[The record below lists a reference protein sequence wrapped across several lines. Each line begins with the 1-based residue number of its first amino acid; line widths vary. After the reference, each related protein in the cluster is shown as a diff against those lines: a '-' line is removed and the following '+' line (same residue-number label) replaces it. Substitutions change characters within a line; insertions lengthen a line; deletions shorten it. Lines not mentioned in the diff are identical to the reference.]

1 MGINSYSIEPLRAT
15 FGTAYGF
22 KTLVNMHNTMEK
34 FLSQFNFFKRVDS
47 NGDRSD
53 VSNPTGNACH
63 LIDIYT
69 IEYPNYEESKYIAF
83 TYSKNNADDEANYK
97 SVVYTMNIFITD
109 NKEQK
114 DFYGHVSTT
123 DLSINGK
130 FSQLSDRIEIT
141 FEKRDKNLHGELSI
155 LFNTFFPFAIA
166 AHPHEHFGIGICT
179 VNEKKLLFG
188 YNTQTVQGSQC
199 GQYTIYRAEKDNL
212 FIYDPLSPFYC
223 ACNLP
228 LDCGSALI
236 YPCMPSYTSIQDFG
250 ASSTLQK
257 AKLQSSETVDGMLWV
272 LGDENVDK
280 SKRINLDN
288 VFYYDI
294 GRYSKLKRLFMR
306 ISD

>member
-1 MGINSYSIEPLRAT
+1 MGINSYSIEPLRAP

-34 FLSQFNFFKRVDS
+34 FLSQFSFLKRVDS
-47 NGDRSD
+47 NGNRSD
-53 VSNPTGNACH
+53 VSNPTGDAYH

-83 TYSKNNADDEANYK
+83 TYSKNNYDSGNYN
-97 SVVYTMNIFITD
+97 SIVYTMNIFITD

-114 DFYGHVSTT
+114 DFYGSSSTT

-155 LFNTFFPFAIA
+155 LSNTFFPFVIA
-166 AHPHEHFGIGICT
+166 ARPHEHFGIGVCT

-188 YNTQTVQGSQC
+188 YNTQTVQNSQC
-199 GQYTIYRAEKDNL
+199 GQYVIYRAEKDNL

-250 ASSTLQK
+250 ASSILQK
-257 AKLQSSETVDGMLWV
+257 AKLQSSEVVDGMLWV
-272 LGDENVDK
+272 LGDKNVDK

>member
-1 MGINSYSIEPLRAT
+1 MGIDSYSIEPLRT
-15 FGTAYGF
+15 PYETAYGF
-22 KTLVNMHNTMEK
+22 KTLVNMHTTMEK
-34 FLSQFNFFKRVDS
+34 FLSQFSFLKRVDS

-53 VSNPTGNACH
+53 VSNPGDRAWH

-83 TYSKNNADDEANYK
+83 TYSKNNYDSNTSYN

-114 DFYGHVSTT
+114 DFYSSHSNY
-123 DLSINGK
+123 DYDINGK

-155 LFNTFFPFAIA
+155 LSNTFFPFVIA
-166 AHPHEHFGIGICT
+166 ARPHEHFGIGICT

-199 GQYTIYRAEKDNL
+199 GQYTIYRVEKDNL

-228 LDCGSALI
+228 LNCGSALI

-257 AKLQSSETVDGMLWV
+257 AKLQSSEVVDGMLWV

>member
-1 MGINSYSIEPLRAT
+1 MGIDSYSIEPLRT
-15 FGTAYGF
+15 PYETAYGF

-34 FLSQFNFFKRVDS
+34 FLSQFSFLKRVDS

-53 VSNPTGNACH
+53 VTSPGPAAWH

-83 TYSKNNADDEANYK
+83 TYSKSNHDSGNYN

-114 DFYGHVSTT
+114 DYYSSHFN
-123 DLSINGK
+123 DDFSINRK

-155 LFNTFFPFAIA
+155 LSNIFFPFVIA
-166 AHPHEHFGIGICT
+166 ARPHEHFGIGICT

-199 GQYTIYRAEKDNL
+199 GQYVIYRVEKDNL

-228 LDCGSALI
+228 LNCGSALI

-257 AKLQSSETVDGMLWV
+257 AKLQSSEVVDGMLWV

>member
-1 MGINSYSIEPLRAT
+1 MGIDSYSIEPLRAP

-53 VSNPTGNACH
+53 VSNPGDSAWH

-83 TYSKNNADDEANYK
+83 AYSKNNYDSSTNYN

-109 NKEQK
+109 NKDQK
-114 DFYGHVSTT
+114 DFYSQY
-123 DLSINGK
+123 DSDCNINGK

-155 LFNTFFPFAIA
+155 LSNTFFPFVIA
-166 AHPHEHFGIGICT
+166 ARPHEHFGIGICT

-199 GQYTIYRAEKDNL
+199 GQYVIYRAEKDNL

-257 AKLQSSETVDGMLWV
+257 AKLQSSEVVDGMLWV

>member
-1 MGINSYSIEPLRAT
+1 
-15 FGTAYGF
+15 
-22 KTLVNMHNTMEK
+22 
-34 FLSQFNFFKRVDS
+34 
-47 NGDRSD
+47 
-53 VSNPTGNACH
+53 
-63 LIDIYT
+63 
-69 IEYPNYEESKYIAF
+69 
-83 TYSKNNADDEANYK
+83 
-97 SVVYTMNIFITD
+97 MNIFITD

-114 DFYGHVSTT
+114 DFYSNYY
-123 DLSINGK
+123 DSDYNINGK

-155 LFNTFFPFAIA
+155 LSNTFFPFVIA
-166 AHPHEHFGIGICT
+166 ARPHEHFGIGICT

-188 YNTQTVQGSQC
+188 YNTQTVQGSQW
-199 GQYTIYRAEKDNL
+199 GQYVIYRAEKDNL

-228 LDCGSALI
+228 LNCGSALI

-257 AKLQSSETVDGMLWV
+257 AKLQSGEVVDGMLWV

>member
-1 MGINSYSIEPLRAT
+1 MGINSYSIEPLRT
-15 FGTAYGF
+15 PYETAYGF

-34 FLSQFNFFKRVDS
+34 FLSQFSFLKRVDP

-53 VSNPTGNACH
+53 VTNPGPAAWH

-69 IEYPNYEESKYIAF
+69 IEYSNYEESKYIAF
-83 TYSKNNADDEANYK
+83 TYSKNNYDGESNYN

-114 DFYGHVSTT
+114 DYYSSHSNDDF
-123 DLSINGK
+123 SINRK

-155 LFNTFFPFAIA
+155 LSNTFFPFAIA
-166 AHPHEHFGIGICT
+166 ARPREHFGIGICT

-228 LDCGSALI
+228 LNCGSALI

-257 AKLQSSETVDGMLWV
+257 AKLQSSEVVDGMLWV

>member
-1 MGINSYSIEPLRAT
+1 MGIDSYSIEPLRT
-15 FGTAYGF
+15 PYETAYGF
-22 KTLVNMHNTMEK
+22 KTLVNMHTTMEK
-34 FLSQFNFFKRVDS
+34 FLSQFSFLKRVDS

-53 VSNPTGNACH
+53 ISNPGNWAWH

-69 IEYPNYEESKYIAF
+69 IEYLNYEESKYIAF
-83 TYSKNNADDEANYK
+83 TYSKNNLDGDSNYN

-114 DFYGHVSTT
+114 DFYSDRTS
-123 DLSINGK
+123 DFNINGK

-155 LFNTFFPFAIA
+155 LSNTFFPFVIA
-166 AHPHEHFGIGICT
+166 ARPHEHFGIGICT

-199 GQYTIYRAEKDNL
+199 GQYTIYRTEKDNL
-212 FIYDPLSPFYC
+212 FIYNPLSPFYC

-228 LDCGSALI
+228 LNCGSALI

-257 AKLQSSETVDGMLWV
+257 AKMQSSEVVDGMLWV

-288 VFYYDI
+288 IFYYDI

>member
-1 MGINSYSIEPLRAT
+1 MGIDSYSIEPLRAP

-22 KTLVNMHNTMEK
+22 KTLVNMHTTMEK
-34 FLSQFNFFKRVDS
+34 FLSQFSFLKRVDS

-53 VSNPTGNACH
+53 VTNPGPAAWH

-83 TYSKNNADDEANYK
+83 TYSKNNYDSNSNYN

-114 DFYGHVSTT
+114 DFYNNY
-123 DLSINGK
+123 DYDINGR

-155 LFNTFFPFAIA
+155 LSNTFFPFVIA
-166 AHPHEHFGIGICT
+166 ARPHEHFGIGICT

-199 GQYTIYRAEKDNL
+199 GQYTIYRTEKDNL

-228 LDCGSALI
+228 LNCGSALI

-257 AKLQSSETVDGMLWV
+257 AKLQSSEVVDGMLWV

>member
-1 MGINSYSIEPLRAT
+1 MGIDSYSIEPLRT
-15 FGTAYGF
+15 PYETAYGF
-22 KTLVNMHNTMEK
+22 KTLVNMHTTMEK
-34 FLSQFNFFKRVDS
+34 FLSQFSFLKRVDS

-53 VSNPTGNACH
+53 VTNPGPVAWH

-83 TYSKNNADDEANYK
+83 TYSKNNPDDNTNYN

-114 DFYGHVSTT
+114 DYYSQSDNRF
-123 DLSINGK
+123 DINGK

-155 LFNTFFPFAIA
+155 LSNTFFPFVIA
-166 AHPHEHFGIGICT
+166 ARPHEHFGIGVCT

-199 GQYTIYRAEKDNL
+199 GQYVIYRVEKDNL

-228 LDCGSALI
+228 LNCGSALI

-257 AKLQSSETVDGMLWV
+257 AKLQSSEVVDGMLWV

-288 VFYYDI
+288 VFYYNI

>member
-1 MGINSYSIEPLRAT
+1 MGIDSYSIEPLRAP
-15 FGTAYGF
+15 FEAAYGF

-34 FLSQFNFFKRVDS
+34 FLSQFSFLKRVDS

-53 VSNPTGNACH
+53 VSSPGPAAWH

-83 TYSKNNADDEANYK
+83 TYSKNNPDSSTSYN

-114 DFYGHVSTT
+114 DFYSSHSNY
-123 DLSINGK
+123 DYDINGK

-155 LFNTFFPFAIA
+155 LLNTFFPFVIA
-166 AHPHEHFGIGICT
+166 ARPHEHFGIGICT

-199 GQYTIYRAEKDNL
+199 GQYVIYRVEKDNL

-228 LDCGSALI
+228 LNCGSALI

-250 ASSTLQK
+250 ASSALQK
-257 AKLQSSETVDGMLWV
+257 AKLQSSEVVDGMLWV

>member
-1 MGINSYSIEPLRAT
+1 MGIDSYSIEPLRT
-15 FGTAYGF
+15 PYERAYGF

-34 FLSQFNFFKRVDS
+34 FLSQFSFLKRVDS

-53 VSNPTGNACH
+53 VTNPGPAAWH

-83 TYSKNNADDEANYK
+83 TYSKNNYDGDTNYN

-114 DFYGHVSTT
+114 DFYS
-123 DLSINGK
+123 DRNNYDYDINGK
-130 FSQLSDRIEIT
+130 FSPLSDRIEIT

-155 LFNTFFPFAIA
+155 LSNTFFPFVIA
-166 AHPHEHFGIGICT
+166 ARPHEHFGIGICT

-188 YNTQTVQGSQC
+188 YNTQTVQDSQC
-199 GQYTIYRAEKDNL
+199 GQYVIYRAEKDNL

-228 LDCGSALI
+228 LNCGSALI

-257 AKLQSSETVDGMLWV
+257 AKLQSSEVVDGMLWV

>member
-1 MGINSYSIEPLRAT
+1 MGIDSYSIEPLRT
-15 FGTAYGF
+15 PYETAYGF
-22 KTLVNMHNTMEK
+22 KTLVNMHITMEK
-34 FLSQFNFFKRVDS
+34 FLSQFSFLKRVDS

-53 VSNPTGNACH
+53 VTNPGPAAWH

-83 TYSKNNADDEANYK
+83 TYSKNNHDSGSYN

-114 DFYGHVSTT
+114 DYYSSHSNDDF
-123 DLSINGK
+123 SINRK

-155 LFNTFFPFAIA
+155 LSNTFFPFVIA
-166 AHPHEHFGIGICT
+166 ARPHEHFGIGICT

-199 GQYTIYRAEKDNL
+199 GQYTIYRTEKDNL

-228 LDCGSALI
+228 LNCGSALI

-257 AKLQSSETVDGMLWV
+257 AKLQSSEVVDGMLWV

>member
-1 MGINSYSIEPLRAT
+1 MGIDSHSIEPLRVSYSN
-15 FGTAYGF
+15 AYGF
-22 KTLVNMHNTMEK
+22 KTLVNMHATMEK
-34 FLSQFNFFKRVDS
+34 FLNQFSFLKRIDS

-53 VSNPTGNACH
+53 VSNPGSAAWH

-83 TYSKNNADDEANYK
+83 TYSKSNYDGEANYN
-97 SVVYTMNIFITD
+97 SVIYTMNIFITD
-109 NKEQK
+109 NKDQK
-114 DFYGHVSTT
+114 DYYSGVSNS
-123 DLSINGK
+123 DYNIDGK

-155 LFNTFFPFAIA
+155 LSNTFFPFVIA
-166 AHPHEHFGIGICT
+166 ARPHEHFGIGICT

-188 YNTQTVQGSQC
+188 YNTKTVQSSQC

-228 LDCGSALI
+228 LNCGSALI

-257 AKLQSSETVDGMLWV
+257 AKLQSSEVVDGMLWV

>member
-1 MGINSYSIEPLRAT
+1 MGIDSYSIEPLRT
-15 FGTAYGF
+15 PYETAYGF

-34 FLSQFNFFKRVDS
+34 FLSQFSFLKRVDS

-53 VSNPTGNACH
+53 VSNLNNYAWH

-69 IEYPNYEESKYIAF
+69 VEYPNYEESKYIAF
-83 TYSKNNADDEANYK
+83 TYSKNNIDSNSNYN

-109 NKEQK
+109 NKNQK
-114 DFYGHVSTT
+114 DYNSSY
-123 DLSINGK
+123 DYDINGK

-155 LFNTFFPFAIA
+155 LSNTFFPFVIA
-166 AHPHEHFGIGICT
+166 ARPHEHFGIGICT

-199 GQYTIYRAEKDNL
+199 GQYVVYRAEKDNL

-228 LDCGSALI
+228 LNCGSALI

-257 AKLQSSETVDGMLWV
+257 AKLQSSEVVDGMLWV

-294 GRYSKLKRLFMR
+294 GRYSKWKRLFMR

>member
-1 MGINSYSIEPLRAT
+1 MGIDSYSIEPLRAP

-34 FLSQFNFFKRVDS
+34 FLSQFSFLKRVDS

-53 VSNPTGNACH
+53 VSNPGGYAWH

-69 IEYPNYEESKYIAF
+69 VEYPNYEESKYIAF
-83 TYSKNNADDEANYK
+83 TYSKNNYDSNSNYK

-114 DFYGHVSTT
+114 DFYGGSSTT
-123 DLSINGK
+123 DLNINGK

-155 LFNTFFPFAIA
+155 LSNTFFPFVIA
-166 AHPHEHFGIGICT
+166 ARPHEHFGIGICT

-188 YNTQTVQGSQC
+188 YNTQTVQKSQC

-257 AKLQSSETVDGMLWV
+257 AKLQSSEVVDGMLWV

>member
-1 MGINSYSIEPLRAT
+1 MGIDSYSIEPLRT
-15 FGTAYGF
+15 PYETAYGF

-34 FLSQFNFFKRVDS
+34 FLSQFSFLKRVDS

-53 VSNPTGNACH
+53 VTNPGDRAWH

-83 TYSKNNADDEANYK
+83 TYSKNNYDGESSYN

-114 DFYGHVSTT
+114 DYYSSHSIY
-123 DLSINGK
+123 DYDINGK

-155 LFNTFFPFAIA
+155 LSNTFFPFVIA
-166 AHPHEHFGIGICT
+166 ARPHEHFGIGICT

-199 GQYTIYRAEKDNL
+199 GQYVIYRAEKDTL

-228 LDCGSALI
+228 LNCGSALI

-257 AKLQSSETVDGMLWV
+257 AKLQSSEVVDGMLWV

-288 VFYYDI
+288 IFYYDI

>member
-1 MGINSYSIEPLRAT
+1 MGIDSYSIEPLRT
-15 FGTAYGF
+15 PYETAYGF
-22 KTLVNMHNTMEK
+22 KTLVNMHTTMEK
-34 FLSQFNFFKRVDS
+34 FLSQFSFLKRVDS

-53 VSNPTGNACH
+53 VSNPGDRAWH

-83 TYSKNNADDEANYK
+83 TYSKNNYDSNSNYN

-114 DFYGHVSTT
+114 DFYSSYSTT

-155 LFNTFFPFAIA
+155 LSNTFFPFVIA
-166 AHPHEHFGIGICT
+166 ARPHEHFGIGVCT

-228 LDCGSALI
+228 LNCGSALI

-257 AKLQSSETVDGMLWV
+257 AKLQSSEVVDGMLWV

>member
-1 MGINSYSIEPLRAT
+1 MGIDSYSIEPLRAT
-15 FGTAYGF
+15 FETAYGF

-53 VSNPTGNACH
+53 VSNPTGDAYH

-69 IEYPNYEESKYIAF
+69 IEYPNYVESKYIAF
-83 TYSKNNADDEANYK
+83 TYSKNNYDSSTNYN

-114 DFYGHVSTT
+114 DFYG
-123 DLSINGK
+123 DDYYPNFNINGK

-155 LFNTFFPFAIA
+155 LSNTFFPFVIA
-166 AHPHEHFGIGICT
+166 ARPHEHFGIGVCT

-199 GQYTIYRAEKDNL
+199 GQYVIYRVEKDNL

-228 LDCGSALI
+228 LNCGSALI

-257 AKLQSSETVDGMLWV
+257 AKLQSSEVVDGMLWV
-272 LGDENVDK
+272 LGDKNVDK

>member
-1 MGINSYSIEPLRAT
+1 MGIESYSIEPLRT
-15 FGTAYGF
+15 PYETAYGF
-22 KTLVNMHNTMEK
+22 KTLVNMHTTMEK
-34 FLSQFNFFKRVDS
+34 FLSQFSFLKRVDS

-53 VSNPTGNACH
+53 VSNPGDWEWH

-83 TYSKNNADDEANYK
+83 TYSKNNDDSSTNYN

-114 DFYGHVSTT
+114 DFYSRSS
-123 DLSINGK
+123 DPDFNINRK

-155 LFNTFFPFAIA
+155 LSNTFFPFVIA
-166 AHPHEHFGIGICT
+166 ARPHEHFGIGICT

-199 GQYTIYRAEKDNL
+199 GQYVIYRAEKDNL

-228 LDCGSALI
+228 LNCGSALI

-257 AKLQSSETVDGMLWV
+257 AKLQSSEVVDGMLWV

>member
-1 MGINSYSIEPLRAT
+1 MGINSYSIEPLRAP

-53 VSNPTGNACH
+53 VSNPTGNAWH

-83 TYSKNNADDEANYK
+83 TYSKNNADSNANYN

-114 DFYGHVSTT
+114 DFYGNDYYTNFN
-123 DLSINGK
+123 INGK

-155 LFNTFFPFAIA
+155 LSNTFFPFVIA
-166 AHPHEHFGIGICT
+166 ARPHEHFGIGICT

-199 GQYTIYRAEKDNL
+199 GQYVIYRAEKDNL

-257 AKLQSSETVDGMLWV
+257 AKLQSSEVVDGMLWV
-272 LGDENVDK
+272 LGDKNVDK

-288 VFYYDI
+288 IFYYDI

>member
-1 MGINSYSIEPLRAT
+1 MGIDSYSIEPLRAP

-34 FLSQFNFFKRVDS
+34 FLSQFNFLKRVDS

-53 VSNPTGNACH
+53 VSSPGYYAWH

-83 TYSKNNADDEANYK
+83 TYSKNNDDSDANYK

-114 DFYGHVSTT
+114 DFYADNSYTSFNI
-123 DLSINGK
+123 DGK
-130 FSQLSDRIEIT
+130 FSQLSDRIEII

-155 LFNTFFPFAIA
+155 LSNTFFPFVIA
-166 AHPHEHFGIGICT
+166 ARPHEHFGIGICT

-257 AKLQSSETVDGMLWV
+257 AKLQSSEVVDGMLWV
-272 LGDENVDK
+272 LGDKNVDK

>member
-1 MGINSYSIEPLRAT
+1 MGIDSYSIEPLRT
-15 FGTAYGF
+15 PYETAYGF

-34 FLSQFNFFKRVDS
+34 FLSQFSFLKRVDS

-53 VSNPTGNACH
+53 VSNLNNYAWH

-69 IEYPNYEESKYIAF
+69 VEYPNYEESKYIAF
-83 TYSKNNADDEANYK
+83 TYSKNNIDSNSNYN

-109 NKEQK
+109 NKNQK
-114 DFYGHVSTT
+114 DYNSSY
-123 DLSINGK
+123 DYDINGK

-155 LFNTFFPFAIA
+155 LSNTFFPFVIA
-166 AHPHEHFGIGICT
+166 ARPHEHFGIGICT

-199 GQYTIYRAEKDNL
+199 GQYVVYRAEKDNL

-228 LDCGSALI
+228 LNCGSALI

-257 AKLQSSETVDGMLWV
+257 AKLQSSEVVDGMLWV

>member
-1 MGINSYSIEPLRAT
+1 MGIDSYSIEPLRT
-15 FGTAYGF
+15 PYGTAYGF

-34 FLSQFNFFKRVDS
+34 FLSQFSFLKRVDS

-53 VSNPTGNACH
+53 VSSPGPVAWH

-83 TYSKNNADDEANYK
+83 TYSKDNPDNNTNYN

-114 DFYGHVSTT
+114 DYYSQSDNRF
-123 DLSINGK
+123 DINGK

-155 LFNTFFPFAIA
+155 LSNTFFPFVIA
-166 AHPHEHFGIGICT
+166 ARPHEHFGIGVCT

-199 GQYTIYRAEKDNL
+199 GQYVIYRVEKDNL

-228 LDCGSALI
+228 LNCGSALI

-257 AKLQSSETVDGMLWV
+257 AKLQSSEVVDGMLWV

-288 VFYYDI
+288 IFYYDI

>member
-1 MGINSYSIEPLRAT
+1 MGIDSYSIEPLRT
-15 FGTAYGF
+15 PYETAYGF
-22 KTLVNMHNTMEK
+22 KTLVNMHTTMEK
-34 FLSQFNFFKRVDS
+34 FLSQFSFLKRVDS

-53 VSNPTGNACH
+53 VSNPTDNACH

-69 IEYPNYEESKYIAF
+69 IEYPNYEESKYIAKKKK
-83 TYSKNNADDEANYK
+83 KNDHDSGSYN

-114 DFYGHVSTT
+114 DYYSSNSNDDF
-123 DLSINGK
+123 SINGK
-130 FSQLSDRIEIT
+130 FSQLSDRIEII

-155 LFNTFFPFAIA
+155 LSNTFFPFVIA
-166 AHPHEHFGIGICT
+166 ARPHEHFGIGICT

-228 LDCGSALI
+228 LNCGSALI

-257 AKLQSSETVDGMLWV
+257 AKLQSSEVVDGMLWV
-272 LGDENVDK
+272 LGDKNVDK

>member
-1 MGINSYSIEPLRAT
+1 MGIDSYSIEPLRAP
-15 FGTAYGF
+15 FETAYGF

-34 FLSQFNFFKRVDS
+34 FLSQFSFLKRVDS

-53 VSNPTGNACH
+53 VSNPGSGAWH

-83 TYSKNNADDEANYK
+83 TYSKNNADNNANYN

-114 DFYGHVSTT
+114 DFYSNYY
-123 DLSINGK
+123 DSDYNINGK

-155 LFNTFFPFAIA
+155 LSNTFFPFVIA
-166 AHPHEHFGIGICT
+166 ARPHEHFGIGICT

-199 GQYTIYRAEKDNL
+199 GQYVIYRAEKDNL

-228 LDCGSALI
+228 LNCGSALI

-257 AKLQSSETVDGMLWV
+257 AKLQSGEVVDGMLWV

>member
-1 MGINSYSIEPLRAT
+1 MGIDSYSIEPLRT
-15 FGTAYGF
+15 PYETAFGF

-34 FLSQFNFFKRVDS
+34 FLSQFSFLKRVDS
-47 NGDRSD
+47 NGDRSN
-53 VSNPTGNACH
+53 VSNPGSGAWH

-83 TYSKNNADDEANYK
+83 TYSKNNYDNSTSYN
-97 SVVYTMNIFITD
+97 SIIYTMNIFITD

-114 DFYGHVSTT
+114 DFYSDHY
-123 DLSINGK
+123 DPDYNINGK

-155 LFNTFFPFAIA
+155 LSNTFFPFVIA
-166 AHPHEHFGIGICT
+166 ARPHEHFGIGICT

-199 GQYTIYRAEKDNL
+199 GQYIIYRAEKDNL

-228 LDCGSALI
+228 LNCGSALI

-257 AKLQSSETVDGMLWV
+257 AKLQSSETVDGMLWA

-288 VFYYDI
+288 IFYYDI

>member
-1 MGINSYSIEPLRAT
+1 MGIESYSIEPLRT
-15 FGTAYGF
+15 PYETAYGF

-34 FLSQFNFFKRVDS
+34 FLSQFSFLKRVDS

-53 VSNPTGNACH
+53 VSNPGPAAWH

-83 TYSKNNADDEANYK
+83 TYSKNNTDGNFNYN

-114 DFYGHVSTT
+114 DYNGSGSY
-123 DLSINGK
+123 DYDINGK

-155 LFNTFFPFAIA
+155 LSNTFFPFVIA
-166 AHPHEHFGIGICT
+166 ARPHEHFGIGVCT

-199 GQYTIYRAEKDNL
+199 GQYVIYRVEKDNL

-228 LDCGSALI
+228 LNCGSALI

-257 AKLQSSETVDGMLWV
+257 AKLQSSEVVDGMLWV

>member
-1 MGINSYSIEPLRAT
+1 MGIDSYSIEPLRT
-15 FGTAYGF
+15 PYGTAYGF

-34 FLSQFNFFKRVDS
+34 FLSQFSFLKRVDS

-53 VSNPTGNACH
+53 VSSPGSVAWH

-83 TYSKNNADDEANYK
+83 TYSKDNPDNNTNYN

-114 DFYGHVSTT
+114 DYYSQSDNRF
-123 DLSINGK
+123 DINGK

-155 LFNTFFPFAIA
+155 LSNTFFPFVIA
-166 AHPHEHFGIGICT
+166 ARPHEHFGIGVCT

-199 GQYTIYRAEKDNL
+199 GQYVIYRVEKDNL

-228 LDCGSALI
+228 LNCGSALI

-257 AKLQSSETVDGMLWV
+257 AKLQSSEVVDGMLWV

-288 VFYYDI
+288 IFYYDI

>member
-1 MGINSYSIEPLRAT
+1 MGIDSYSIEPLRAP
-15 FGTAYGF
+15 FGDAYGF

-34 FLSQFNFFKRVDS
+34 FLSQFSFLKRVDS

-53 VSNPTGNACH
+53 VSNPDGRSYH

-69 IEYPNYEESKYIAF
+69 INYSNYEESKYIAF
-83 TYSKNNADDEANYK
+83 MYSKNNADSDSQYN
-97 SVVYTMNIFITD
+97 SVVYTMNVFIVD
-109 NKEQK
+109 NKEYK
-114 DFYGHVSTT
+114 DFHGSYSSSDFSV
-123 DLSINGK
+123 DGK
-130 FSQLSDRIEIT
+130 FSPLSDRIEIT

-155 LFNTFFPFAIA
+155 LSNTFFPFVIA
-166 AHPHEHFGIGICT
+166 ARPHEHFGIGICT

-199 GQYTIYRAEKDNL
+199 GQYTIYRTEKDNL

-228 LDCGSALI
+228 LNCGSALI

-257 AKLQSSETVDGMLWV
+257 AKLQSSEVVDGMLWV

-288 VFYYDI
+288 IFYYDI

>member
-1 MGINSYSIEPLRAT
+1 MGIDSYSIEPLRT
-15 FGTAYGF
+15 PYETAYGF

-34 FLSQFNFFKRVDS
+34 FLSQFSFLKRVDS

-53 VSNPTGNACH
+53 VSNPGDRAWH

-83 TYSKNNADDEANYK
+83 TYSKNSYDGESSYN
-97 SVVYTMNIFITD
+97 SIVYTMNIFITD

-114 DFYGHVSTT
+114 DFYSSHSNY
-123 DLSINGK
+123 DYDINGK

-155 LFNTFFPFAIA
+155 LSNTFFPFVFA
-166 AHPHEHFGIGICT
+166 ARPHEHFGIGICT

-199 GQYTIYRAEKDNL
+199 GQYTIYRVEKDNL

-228 LDCGSALI
+228 LNCGSALI

-257 AKLQSSETVDGMLWV
+257 AKLQSSEVVDGMLWV

>member
-1 MGINSYSIEPLRAT
+1 MGINSYSIEPLRAP

-34 FLSQFNFFKRVDS
+34 FLSQFSFLKRVDS

-53 VSNPTGNACH
+53 VSNPGSWAWH

-83 TYSKNNADDEANYK
+83 TYSKNNYDSDSNYN

-114 DFYGHVSTT
+114 DFYSSSYNS
-123 DLSINGK
+123 DFDINGK

-141 FEKRDKNLHGELSI
+141 FEKRDKILHGELSI
-155 LFNTFFPFAIA
+155 LSNTFFPFVIA
-166 AHPHEHFGIGICT
+166 ARPHEHFGIGICT

-188 YNTQTVQGSQC
+188 YNTQTVQDSQC
-199 GQYTIYRAEKDNL
+199 GQYVIYRTEKDNL

-228 LDCGSALI
+228 LNCGSALI
-236 YPCMPSYTSIQDFG
+236 YPCMPSYTAIQDFG

-257 AKLQSSETVDGMLWV
+257 AKLQSSEVVDGMLWV

-288 VFYYDI
+288 IFYYDI